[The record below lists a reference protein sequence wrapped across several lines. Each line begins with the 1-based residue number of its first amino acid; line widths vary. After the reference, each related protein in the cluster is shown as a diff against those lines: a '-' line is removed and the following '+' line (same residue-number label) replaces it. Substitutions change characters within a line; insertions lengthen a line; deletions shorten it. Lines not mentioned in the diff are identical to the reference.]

1 MNVISRIVGCAIWVF
16 CGDWRW
22 RRAPISVLFLFPL
35 VMHGAYKESREE
47 KKRPTGRSPH
57 HTNKRTNTYTSLHM
71 YRCTRMQKVS
81 RVQELERVF
90 LSAPSV
96 CVRENERIRQQM
108 CVGMFSRYPH
118 LCLSPCAGLDLVQP
132 TVMPPSHCTP
142 PLARSLSRSFF
153 SLPAQRRHEARI
165 SVSKPYW
172 LGIRNNKTSSETRL
186 VWLNRIFKKN
196 PKNKYKKG

>member
-1 MNVISRIVGCAIWVF
+1 MLSVVLWFCAIWVF
-16 CGDWRW
+16 CGDWQW

-81 RVQELERVF
+81 RVQELECVF

-153 SLPAQRRHEARI
+153 LCQHNAGMKLE
-165 SVSKPYW
+165 SVSLSLIGSHK
-172 LGIRNNKTSSETRL
+172 NNKTSSEDQISL
-186 VWLNRIFKKN
+186 VK
-196 PKNKYKKG
+196 